1 MAGTEELIDELERSY
16 RELQERMSDPAV
28 YNDHREAAGVG
39 RRLKELEGPYR
50 LAQQWRGVAE
60 DLDAAHADG
69 DLRELV
75 PELEE
80 RARTLEEE
88 LKLALVAHDPAD
100 SKDVIVEV
108 RQGVGGDE
116 AALWAA
122 DLYRMLTRYAERR
135 GFKTEELQASPNE
148 GGGFKEIV
156 FAVKGDGAYSVFKWE
171 AGTHRVQRVP
181 ATETQGR
188 IHTSTATA
196 AVMPEAEEVE
206 VELDPSDLKVDVYRS
221 SGPGGQ
227 SVNTTDS
234 AVRITHVPTGIV
246 VSMQDEKSQLQN
258 RQKALRVLRARL
270 YELERKRHDA
280 EEAAARRAQIG
291 TGDRAEKIRTY
302 NFAESRVT
310 DHRVKVTVH
319 QLDRVLEGELDE
331 LTEALQ
337 AEERRR
343 ALDDAA
349 V

>member
-1 MAGTEELIDELERSY
+1 MAGTDELIDELERSY
-16 RELQERMSDPAV
+16 AELQERLSDPAV
-28 YNDHREAAGVG
+28 YDDHREAADVG
-39 RRLKELEGPYR
+39 RRLKELEGPHK
-50 LAQQWRGVAE
+50 LAQEWRGIAA
-60 DLDAAHADG
+60 DLEAARGDG

-80 RARTLEEE
+80 RTRALEEE

-116 AALWAA
+116 AALWAT

-135 GFKTEELQASPNE
+135 GFRTEELQASPNE
-148 GGGFKEIV
+148 GGGFKEVV

-206 VELDPSDLKVDVYRS
+206 VELDPNDLKVDVYRS

-270 YELERKRHDA
+270 FELERTRHQA
-280 EEAAARRAQIG
+280 EEAATRRAQIG
-291 TGDRAEKIRTY
+291 TGERAGKVRTY
-302 NFAESRVT
+302 NYPESRVT

-343 ALDDAA
+343 ALD
-349 V
+349 